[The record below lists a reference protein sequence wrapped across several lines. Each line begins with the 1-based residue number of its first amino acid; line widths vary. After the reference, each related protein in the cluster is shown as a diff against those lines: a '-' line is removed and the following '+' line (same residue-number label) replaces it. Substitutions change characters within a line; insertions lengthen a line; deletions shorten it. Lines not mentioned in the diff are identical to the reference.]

1 MENMQLETRLKKRN
15 FVKIMD
21 AARTMHAE
29 VDNKT

>member
-21 AARTMHAE
+21 AAAE